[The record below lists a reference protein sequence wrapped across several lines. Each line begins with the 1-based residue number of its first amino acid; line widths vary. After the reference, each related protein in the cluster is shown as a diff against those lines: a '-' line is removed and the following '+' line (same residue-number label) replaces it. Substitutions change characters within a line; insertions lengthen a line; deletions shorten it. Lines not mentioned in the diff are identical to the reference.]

1 MGNPDFVYNPPA
13 SPVLSVVYQDDD
25 ILVVNK
31 PSGLLSV
38 PGRIPAHQ
46 DSMVRR
52 AQRVFPTAS
61 VVHRLDMAT
70 SGLLILA
77 LNKAANS
84 ELSRQFRE
92 RIPKKR
98 YYARVDGQLQQ
109 DSGDV
114 TEPLIVDW
122 PNRPK
127 QKVCYDSGKAAL
139 THYSVVRRESG
150 ETLVE
155 LHPVTGR
162 SHQLRVHMLAL
173 GHPILGD
180 RLYATPEAK
189 ARATRLQLHAQT
201 LIIQH
206 PVGGHWMHFVSQ
218 IPFSDFTPPPLSLTQ
233 D

>member
-1 MGNPDFVYNPPA
+1 MVNPEFVYNPPP
-13 SPVLSVVYQDDD
+13 SPLLPIIYQDDD
-25 ILVVNK
+25 ILVVDK

-38 PGRIPAHQ
+38 PGRRAAHY
-46 DSMVRR
+46 DSMATR

-61 VVHRLDMAT
+61 IVHRLDMAT

-77 LNKAANS
+77 MNKAANS

-98 YYARVDGQLQQ
+98 YYARVDGQIR
-109 DSGDV
+109 DDEGEV

-127 QKVCYDSGKAAL
+127 QKICYESGKAAL
-139 THYSVVRRESG
+139 TQYRVIQRDTA

-180 RLYATPEAK
+180 RLYASSEAK
-189 ARATRLQLHAQT
+189 ARAPRLQLHAQT
-201 LIIQH
+201 LIVQH
-206 PVGGHWMHFVSQ
+206 PVAGNWMHFCSTL
-218 IPFSDFTPPPLSLTQ
+218 PFSDYQPAQLTTDEQ
-233 D
+233 

>member
-1 MGNPDFVYNPPA
+1 MVNPDFVYDPP
-13 SPVLSVVYQDDD
+13 PFPLLPIVYQDDD

-38 PGRIPAHQ
+38 PGRRAAHQ
-46 DSMVRR
+46 DSMATR

-84 ELSRQFRE
+84 DLSRQFRE

-98 YYARVDGQLQQ
+98 YYARVDGQLQH
-109 DSGDV
+109 DHGDV

-127 QKVCYDSGKAAL
+127 QKICYESGKAAL
-139 THYSVVRRESG
+139 THYTVISRTDDES
-150 ETLVE
+150 LVE

-180 RLYATPEAK
+180 RLYATPNAK
-189 ARATRLQLHAQT
+189 ARAPRLQLHAQT
-201 LIIQH
+201 LIVQH
-206 PVGGHWMHFVSQ
+206 PRHGDWMHFANP
-218 IPFSDFTPPPLSLTQ
+218 IPFSDYQPARLSLA
-233 D
+233 

>member
-1 MGNPDFVYNPPA
+1 MVNPEFVYNPPA
-13 SPVLSVVYQDDD
+13 APLLPIVYRDED

-38 PGRIPAHQ
+38 PGRKAAHQ
-46 DSMVRR
+46 DSMATR
-52 AQRVFPTAS
+52 AQRVYPTAS
-61 VVHRLDMAT
+61 IVHRLDMAT

-77 LNKAANS
+77 MNKAANS

-98 YYARVDGQLQQ
+98 YYARVDGEIAQ
-109 DSGDV
+109 DEGEI

-139 THYSVVRRESG
+139 THYKVIHRAPQES
-150 ETLVE
+150 LVE

-180 RLYATPEAK
+180 RLYASPEAK
-189 ARATRLQLHAQT
+189 ARAPRLQLHAQT
-201 LIIQH
+201 LILQH
-206 PVGGHWMHFVSQ
+206 PKSGDWLHFVTD
-218 IPFSDFTPPPLSLTQ
+218 IPFSDYQPARLSHT
-233 D
+233 